1 MRFNELGV
9 GLKLELKLE
18 GSDEKNGDSVFV
30 SEFEW
35 AENDRI
41 IYIAA
46 PIKGGKIYPVSVG
59 EELAIVFIK
68 SDNLYEFKG
77 KVIGREVRHNISL
90 LRVET
95 LSEIRKI
102 QRRDFFRFD
111 CSIPISY
118 RVVEKDR
125 INILQ
130 RRFIKS
136 YTRDISG
143 GGVCIRLKERIETG
157 ELLECELFLNDFNK
171 VSFLGRVVR
180 LTDRKSVV

>member
-1 MRFNELGV
+1 
-9 GLKLELKLE
+9 
-18 GSDEKNGDSVFV
+18 
-30 SEFEW
+30 
-35 AENDRI
+35 
-41 IYIAA
+41 
-46 PIKGGKIYPVSVG
+46 
-59 EELAIVFIK
+59 
-68 SDNLYEFKG
+68 
-77 KVIGREVRHNISL
+77 
-90 LRVET
+90 

-171 VSFLGRVVR
+171 VSFWEEW
-180 LTDRKSVV
+180 